1 MIITNRKGLP
11 QALVAACSNDP
22 YSAGTADISI
32 TRLLAPPRQVA
43 LMKQHADELTE
54 DVADRIWAL
63 RSQGIHAVL
72 ERAAGVNEISEV
84 RWERE
89 CLGWRVSGKLDLVSL
104 ADGTLTDW
112 KDTSVWSIK
121 DALDPKTTGKVE
133 WEQQVNLL
141 ADFGRYNGYR
151 DKIKN
156 VQVVAF
162 GRDWRKNERLRYGD
176 EYPDA
181 EVTVIPLPLWDHERA
196 RVFLEQRVSAHQQA
210 QLDLAANGPV
220 ELTLCTPE
228 ERWAQP
234 TTYAVCKVGNKTA
247 IRLYLDRGVDS
258 VLSAEALTKDYGDE
272 PGPLSARQL
281 ADKHARSQPG
291 LEVRVRPGKS
301 PRCEQYCA
309 ALPHCDQGQ
318 RIVAALK
325 EQA

>member
-1 MIITNRKGLP
+1 MRITNRKGLP
-11 QALVAACSNDP
+11 AALVAACSNDP
-22 YSAGTADISI
+22 YSPGTADISI

-72 ERAAGVNEISEV
+72 DRAAGANEISEV

-104 ADGTLTDW
+104 DSGMLTDW

-121 DALDPKTTGKVE
+121 DALDPKTEGKKE

-141 ADFGRYNGYR
+141 ADFGRYSGYR
-151 DKIKN
+151 DKIKA

-162 GRDWRKNERLRYGD
+162 GRDWRKNEKLRYGD
-176 EYPDA
+176 DYPDD
-181 EVTVIPLPLWDHERA
+181 EVTVIPLPLWDEKQTQA
-196 RVFLEQRVSAHQQA
+196 FLEHRVHIHQLA
-210 QLDLAANGPV
+210 QTAVFSPEKSPV
-220 ELTLCTPE
+220 LLCECTPG
-228 ERWAQP
+228 ERWEQP
-234 TTYAVCKVGNKTA
+234 TTYAVCKIGNKTA
-247 IRLYLDRGVDS
+247 TRLYDNKHD
-258 VLSAEALTKDYGDE
+258 A
-272 PGPLSARQL
+272 Q
-281 ADKHARSQPG
+281 KHALSQSG

-301 PRCEQYCA
+301 PRCQQYCS
-309 ALPHCDQGQ
+309 ALPWCDQGQ